1 MSLLI
6 ESKKLKR
13 TGYLPA
19 FLAGGFLAAA
29 FPVVYMMV
37 KAEEMTA
44 LSGNP
49 VNILM
54 SANWQMMAMLN
65 ILISICGACMM
76 YHTEYAD
83 NGMQKMSVLPIRQG
97 SMFFGKFLIAALV
110 LSAMVVIEMAVLV
123 GCAKYWFPSYVFDL
137 TEILKTAGFQIV
149 VTLPTVMLMLV
160 IASAC
165 KNMWVSLGIGVIL
178 VFTLSIL
185 PQDNIVLSLFPFAS
199 PYQMLSAAVENSRTT
214 LFLAVCGIETVVF
227 GIAKVLYLKARRCL
241 YDNFLS
247 LVGVE
252 LKKIR
257 RSKIL
262 LILLIPVIMMWIPS
276 IINAD
281 MNFDLRGIPITP
293 ENNFFIQGFMGMVWF
308 MIPASLVI
316 CTVLL
321 NQTERSNKG
330 ILKMLSLPISTTKL
344 CLAKFTVLILL
355 AAFQMVMSIGAYY
368 ICAAIVTHTQDY
380 NFILEPLYVCKNV
393 CSIYAAAIPMAAV
406 YLAVSTLIQS
416 PIFSVGIGLASIVPS
431 VLMINTKIWF
441 AYPMSYPFYLIMVA
455 YGRAAEGV
463 YETQIA
469 WLPWLPVAVGI
480 TILALVVSCMRYG
493 ASERR

>member
-1 MSLLI
+1 M
-6 ESKKLKR
+6 
-13 TGYLPA
+13 
-19 FLAGGFLAAA
+19 
-29 FPVVYMMV
+29 
-37 KAEEMTA
+37 
-44 LSGNP
+44 
-49 VNILM
+49 
-54 SANWQMMAMLN
+54 
-65 ILISICGACMM
+65 
-76 YHTEYAD
+76 
-83 NGMQKMSVLPIRQG
+83 
-97 SMFFGKFLIAALV
+97 
-110 LSAMVVIEMAVLV
+110 
-123 GCAKYWFPSYVFDL
+123 
-137 TEILKTAGFQIV
+137 
-149 VTLPTVMLMLV
+149 
-160 IASAC
+160 
-165 KNMWVSLGIGVIL
+165 
-178 VFTLSIL
+178 
-185 PQDNIVLSLFPFAS
+185 
-199 PYQMLSAAVENSRTT
+199 
-214 LFLAVCGIETVVF
+214 
-227 GIAKVLYLKARRCL
+227 
-241 YDNFLS
+241 NFLS

-393 CSIYAAAIPMAAV
+393 CGIYAAAIPMAA
-406 YLAVSTLIQS
+406 IMQS
-416 PIFSVGIGLASIVPS
+416 SVFSVGIGLASIVPF
-431 VLMINTKIWF
+431 VLMINTKN
-441 AYPMSYPFYLIMVA
+441 
-455 YGRAAEGV
+455 G
-463 YETQIA
+463 
-469 WLPWLPVAVGI
+469 LP
-480 TILALVVSCMRYG
+480 TR
-493 ASERR
+493 

>member
-1 MSLLI
+1 M
-6 ESKKLKR
+6 
-13 TGYLPA
+13 
-19 FLAGGFLAAA
+19 
-29 FPVVYMMV
+29 
-37 KAEEMTA
+37 
-44 LSGNP
+44 
-49 VNILM
+49 
-54 SANWQMMAMLN
+54 
-65 ILISICGACMM
+65 
-76 YHTEYAD
+76 
-83 NGMQKMSVLPIRQG
+83 
-97 SMFFGKFLIAALV
+97 
-110 LSAMVVIEMAVLV
+110 
-123 GCAKYWFPSYVFDL
+123 
-137 TEILKTAGFQIV
+137 
-149 VTLPTVMLMLV
+149 
-160 IASAC
+160 
-165 KNMWVSLGIGVIL
+165 
-178 VFTLSIL
+178 
-185 PQDNIVLSLFPFAS
+185 
-199 PYQMLSAAVENSRTT
+199 
-214 LFLAVCGIETVVF
+214 
-227 GIAKVLYLKARRCL
+227 
-241 YDNFLS
+241 NFLS

-316 CTVLL
+316 CTVL
-321 NQTERSNKG
+321 
-330 ILKMLSLPISTTKL
+330 LSLPISTTKL

>member
-1 MSLLI
+1 M
-6 ESKKLKR
+6 
-13 TGYLPA
+13 
-19 FLAGGFLAAA
+19 
-29 FPVVYMMV
+29 
-37 KAEEMTA
+37 
-44 LSGNP
+44 
-49 VNILM
+49 
-54 SANWQMMAMLN
+54 
-65 ILISICGACMM
+65 
-76 YHTEYAD
+76 
-83 NGMQKMSVLPIRQG
+83 
-97 SMFFGKFLIAALV
+97 
-110 LSAMVVIEMAVLV
+110 
-123 GCAKYWFPSYVFDL
+123 
-137 TEILKTAGFQIV
+137 
-149 VTLPTVMLMLV
+149 
-160 IASAC
+160 
-165 KNMWVSLGIGVIL
+165 
-178 VFTLSIL
+178 
-185 PQDNIVLSLFPFAS
+185 
-199 PYQMLSAAVENSRTT
+199 
-214 LFLAVCGIETVVF
+214 
-227 GIAKVLYLKARRCL
+227 
-241 YDNFLS
+241 NFLS

-441 AYPMSYPFYLIMVA
+441 AYPMSYPFYLIMRMGELRKVFMKHKSLGFRGCLLQSESLFWHLSYPVCDTAHLKGDNYNEKQNFNCDFYHYALCPMDDPATA
-455 YGRAAEGV
+455 Y
-463 YETQIA
+463 
-469 WLPWLPVAVGI
+469 L
-480 TILALVVSCMRYG
+480 
-493 ASERR
+493 